1 MRSRAVDG
9 TPKFFVPTLG
19 QFLSLSFHTTS
30 RFFSGPVGVDSR
42 AVFAAEGVYRK
53 RRETRFSH
61 YQCLYSGYRLGL
73 CIVACSGCAGAAGGA
88 GMGALAMLMGSSLVE
103 LLGDG

>member
-1 MRSRAVDG
+1 MCSTKWEISLYKRLAMNPLYFATSLFKIDKKTGDTISVDNCA
-9 TPKFFVPTLG
+9 
-19 QFLSLSFHTTS
+19 
-30 RFFSGPVGVDSR
+30 DS
-42 AVFAAEGVYRK
+42 AIWVYRK

-73 CIVACSGCAGAAGGA
+73 CIVACSGCEGAAGGV
-88 GMGALAMLMGSSLVE
+88 GTGALAILMGSSLVE